1 MYFPGELVIARCTGH
16 PWWPGMIR
24 KVTEQNSS
32 SRPFRYDV
40 MFLDDKKM
48 STATVPEEQIKAY
61 VKNTDPKKLQKVK
74 RSQVKS
80 HSNNKSREGYQVHR
94 NFFAI

>member
-1 MYFPGELVIARCTGH
+1 
-16 PWWPGMIR
+16 MIR
-24 KVTEQNSS
+24 KVTEQNSA

-61 VKNTDPKKLQKVK
+61 VKSSDPKKLQKVK
-74 RSQVKS
+74 RSQVKHAFSFRPSS
-80 HSNNKSREGYQVHR
+80 H
-94 NFFAI
+94 